1 MNHLPCGT
9 CCHCTPPVPTPPGV
23 NDSADLGSSFCQW
36 WFKITIARIS
46 GFRPLKYMWDEVMWS
61 VRSAIQTSLYSLPL
75 HTHTH
80 VCMHGCVLRFTF
92 MFEMK
97 GLRELICV
105 MLLLACTFL
114 LLDIKISSHL
124 RWQFVGNTQKYGRKE
139 KKREKCTSFCRLCQA
154 WELSACF
161 QLDPNLKQH

>member
-9 CCHCTPPVPTPPGV
+9 CCHCNPPSPDPPGV

-75 HTHTH
+75 HTHMSACMC
-80 VCMHGCVLRFTF
+80 VCVTVHFYVWNERFARAYLCDVVVG
-92 MFEMK
+92 MY
-97 GLRELICV
+97 L
-105 MLLLACTFL
+105 
-114 LLDIKISSHL
+114 SS
-124 RWQFVGNTQKYGRKE
+124 VGYKNKFTSAMAVCRKHTE
-139 KKREKCTSFCRLCQA
+139 IWKKRKKKGKMYIILQTVSSLRA
-154 WELSACF
+154 
-161 QLDPNLKQH
+161 